1 MLVKDDLR
9 LQEFYSIVDEEE
21 KYDTFVDAFSEFVHE
36 LNCADLSEE
45 TLQILYDLFIKDM
58 RIYFENKHFEED

>member
-36 LNCADLSEE
+36 LNCVDLSEE
-45 TLQILYDLFIKDM
+45 TLQNLYDLFIKDM
-58 RIYFENKHFEED
+58 RIYFENKNSI